1 MQQRGFSPRTQ
12 QSYLASVSRLAQC
25 FHRSPEQISLQ
36 ALQPYFNYLA
46 QKRKLCGASCRLHLH
61 GIRFFYLNVLQQ
73 RSFDVSLILS
83 KCQRGIPEL
92 LTQDE
97 VRLICLAIESEGLL
111 VALRCFWR
119 QCRSPGWLFPEQ
131 KPGCH
136 LAIDSAQRCF
146 SQAKQR
152 TGAEKKR
159 GIYGV
164 RHAYAIHQLHAGMRV
179 EMPPVP
185 LSADSSAWGFFA
197 FLFHKARVFW
207 LESLRLLPGG
217 TVRVLQTSRHCA

>member
-131 KPGCH
+131 KPGCIS
-136 LAIDSAQRCF
+136 LSTVPSVASARRNSGQGQRRNGVSMGCAMPMLSISCMPACEWRCLQSLCLPTPALGVSLLF
-146 SQAKQR
+146 SFI
-152 TGAEKKR
+152 KR
-159 GIYGV
+159 VSFG
-164 RHAYAIHQLHAGMRV
+164 
-179 EMPPVP
+179 
-185 LSADSSAWGFFA
+185 
-197 FLFHKARVFW
+197 
-207 LESLRLLPGG
+207 
-217 TVRVLQTSRHCA
+217 